1 MKTTISDRD
10 TRIHFL
16 SQLLVEINSELG
28 SVHQRELSLTERK
41 KFLESEIRALGVGN
55 AIQLELG
62 I

>member
-1 MKTTISDRD
+1 MKNTISDRD

-16 SQLLVEINSELG
+16 SQLLVEVNSELG

-41 KFLESEIRALGVGN
+41 KFLESEIRALGVGT
-55 AIQLELG
+55 AVQLDLG

>member
-1 MKTTISDRD
+1 MKAAIPDRD

-16 SQLLVEINSELG
+16 SQLLVEVNADLG
-28 SVHQRELSLTERK
+28 SVHQHELSLTERK